1 MKDRCCS
8 HDTTITLVRPRYKT
22 SSLASSSMS
31 SHCFETRCDERWAD
45 MTEKPR
51 TLHAHMVATCQSQEM
66 PNLRRALLFVLLNIN
81 SGQFPKWTVSDWVRL
96 ESRDDFMVIKLS
108 IYWCQGAWNLMCYF
122 LQNCMKS
129 DFSFQQLLSPAGV
142 EYTFKG
148 LALVSHCRPSTY
160 NYLLYILWPSHCTHH
175 ANRYQLRAINQPSVR
190 CSGVPVFWCF
200 TT

>member
-1 MKDRCCS
+1 
-8 HDTTITLVRPRYKT
+8 
-22 SSLASSSMS
+22 
-31 SHCFETRCDERWAD
+31 

-66 PNLRRALLFVLLNIN
+66 PNLRHALLFVLLNIN
-81 SGQFPKWTVSDWVRL
+81 SGHNFQNEQCRIESDLKVGMT
-96 ESRDDFMVIKLS
+96 MVIKLS

-142 EYTFKG
+142 EYTFKR
-148 LALVSHCRPSTY
+148 LALVSHCRRH
-160 NYLLYILWPSHCTHH
+160 SHCTHH

-190 CSGVPVFWCF
+190 CSGVPVFLVF
-200 TT
+200 YHLI